1 MRAARRPEA
10 YVHPGDKTTTFSMM
24 LADEESGTV
33 WALSTVSD
41 VMLHDLGP
49 QTGCMIAEWAECT
62 AVLLWRY
69 NKTDPRGPQRK
80 R

>member
-1 MRAARRPEA
+1 MPQPASCNLSIDQT

-24 LADEESGTV
+24 LADDESGTV

-49 QTGCMIAEWAECT
+49 
-62 AVLLWRY
+62 
-69 NKTDPRGPQRK
+69 
-80 R
+80 